1 MDINE
6 NKQYSLEKLHKQAIE
21 KAGLKLSLQ
30 KILFCQKNQ
39 GFASWIAS
47 SSIWA
52 WDPKWGVKA
61 FTDCSGAITGKVF

>member
-39 GFASWIAS
+39 GFAS
-47 SSIWA
+47 
-52 WDPKWGVKA
+52 
-61 FTDCSGAITGKVF
+61 